1 MENIYKELKDYIVYP
16 YMVEMYDERIQI
28 KIHPDDNGKNCSA
41 ITKKLINKLSQFGE
55 FDFVAFQNNIWTIEF
70 VAN

>member
-28 KIHPDDNGKNCSA
+28 KIHPDDNGK
-41 ITKKLINKLSQFGE
+41 KLFCNY
-55 FDFVAFQNNIWTIEF
+55 
-70 VAN
+70 

>member
-28 KIHPDDNGKNCSA
+28 KIHPDDNGINCSA
-41 ITKKLINKLSQFGE
+41 ITKKLINKLLQFGE
-55 FDFVAFQNNIWTIEF
+55 IDFVAFDNNIWTIEF
-70 VAN
+70 MAK